1 MRKGSEPVRTMPAA
15 GTLGG
20 QRQLALS
27 RMILSSPVGAAPRWR
42 NRQTRRSQK
51 PMSARTCEF
60 DSRSRHHSGWGDPR
74 LRSHVAKGQASAEPA
89 CTVGGAPGTA
99 ERVGTKR
106 GHIDLSVDLEERR
119 GYWFGPT
126 LAGLGLVLVA
136 TLIYQLIVGGVKI
149 EVTHGRLTI
158 DPTGLFYW
166 WHIVTSR

>member
-1 MRKGSEPVRTMPAA
+1 M
-15 GTLGG
+15 
-20 QRQLALS
+20 
-27 RMILSSPVGAAPRWR
+27 
-42 NRQTRRSQK
+42 
-51 PMSARTCEF
+51 
-60 DSRSRHHSGWGDPR
+60 
-74 LRSHVAKGQASAEPA
+74 
-89 CTVGGAPGTA
+89 
-99 ERVGTKR
+99 GTKR